1 MPKHAQDQARIVSV
15 RLPADLLQRLDRV
28 LDWQATARQRPA
40 TRNAAIREALRAW
53 LDDHEQLAGLVE
65 PHRLWQ
71 QFQTAYQ
78 SLASHHDGVPI
89 HQLRQRLRWPRER
102 FDTVLEALRAAQ
114 HVDLEAVTAQRA
126 GPPSPRRQLP
136 CPWPMLCPRPVAR
149 LSGRC
154 PPRRGLGHSALPGR

>member
-1 MPKHAQDQARIVSV
+1 MPQHAQDRARIVSV

-53 LDDHEQLAGLVE
+53 LDDYEQRAGLIE

-89 HQLRQRLRWPRER
+89 HQLRPQLPWPRQC
-102 FDTVLEALRAAQ
+102 FDTVLAALPCA
-114 HVDLEAVTAQRA
+114 
-126 GPPSPRRQLP
+126 PRRTLTS
-136 CPWPMLCPRPVAR
+136 RRAR
-149 LSGRC
+149 RAS
-154 PPRRGLGHSALPGR
+154 

>member
-1 MPKHAQDQARIVSV
+1 MPKHAQNQGQIVSV

-53 LDDHEQLAGLVE
+53 LDDHEQRAGLVE

-89 HQLRQRLRWPRER
+89 HQLRHLLPWPRER
-102 FDTVLEALRAAQ
+102 FDSILEALRAAQ
-114 HVDLEAVTAQRA
+114 QVDLEAGTAREL
-126 GPPSPRRQLP
+126 GPQALADSYQVHGQLYVRVR
-136 CPWPMLCPRPVAR
+136 WRT
-149 LSGRC
+149 
-154 PPRRGLGHSALPGR
+154 

>member
-1 MPKHAQDQARIVSV
+1 MPKHTQDQARIVSV

-53 LDDHEQLAGLVE
+53 LDDHEQRAGLVE
-65 PHRLWQ
+65 PPRLWQ

-89 HQLRQRLRWPRER
+89 HQLRHLLPWPRER
-102 FDTVLEALRAAQ
+102 FDSILEALRAAQ
-114 HVDLEAVTAQRA
+114 QVDLEAGTAREL
-126 GPPSPRRQLP
+126 GPQALADSYQVHGQLYV
-136 CPWPMLCPRPVAR
+136 CVRWRT
-149 LSGRC
+149 
-154 PPRRGLGHSALPGR
+154 

>member
-1 MPKHAQDQARIVSV
+1 MPKHSQNQARIVSV

-28 LDWQATARQRPA
+28 LDWQATAWQRPA

-53 LDDHEQLAGLVE
+53 LDDHEQRAGLVE
-65 PHRLWQ
+65 PHRLCQ

-89 HQLRQRLRWPRER
+89 HQLRQRLSWPRER

-114 HVDLEAVTAQRA
+114 HVDLETGMASKLSPHALADSYPVHGQLYSRVRWRA
-126 GPPSPRRQLP
+126 
-136 CPWPMLCPRPVAR
+136 
-149 LSGRC
+149 
-154 PPRRGLGHSALPGR
+154 

>member
-53 LDDHEQLAGLVE
+53 LDDHEQRAGLVE
-65 PHRLWQ
+65 PPRLWQ

-89 HQLRQRLRWPRER
+89 HQLRHLLPWPRER
-102 FDTVLEALRAAQ
+102 FDSILEALRVAQ
-114 HVDLEAVTAQRA
+114 QVDLEAGTARELGPQALADSYQVHGQLYSCVRWRA
-126 GPPSPRRQLP
+126 
-136 CPWPMLCPRPVAR
+136 
-149 LSGRC
+149 
-154 PPRRGLGHSALPGR
+154 